1 MKHTIVS
8 ILSEG
13 YLNGWREKR
22 ERGGG
27 GIMHWSMHP
36 SKGFA
41 LKQAAILLCYRGI
54 MSYRYQIF
62 IPSEPRFFV
71 VHPEKSDIE
80 RCVRAIF
87 KHITKS
93 SNILKEM
100 GCSEPT

>member
-1 MKHTIVS
+1 
-8 ILSEG
+8 
-13 YLNGWREKR
+13 
-22 ERGGG
+22 
-27 GIMHWSMHP
+27 
-36 SKGFA
+36 
-41 LKQAAILLCYRGI
+41 
-54 MSYRYQIF
+54 MSYYRYQIF

-71 VHPEKSDIE
+71 AHPEKSDIE